1 MLSIKHLTV
10 KAEDKTILK
19 DINLDIKG
27 GEKVVLFGPNGSGKS
42 TLFQVIMGLNGY
54 EIKKGDIKVNG
65 KSIKKISIDERVKI
79 GLGYVGQKSVGI
91 RGVKV
96 EDLMQH
102 YDFKYEKVKGVIDQL
117 DVDELLHRDINYT
130 LSGGEIKRVEL
141 FTLSLLENI
150 HTYLLD
156 ELDSGVDLE
165 NIGRISKYLKD
176 VGKNSAIVITTHTG
190 AILKELDFDTA
201 YVMLNGEIKC
211 KGKPKKVWE
220 CINKQ
225 GYEKCLNCEIS
236 GK

>member
-1 MLSIKHLTV
+1 MVSIKNLTV
-10 KAEDKTILK
+10 EVDGKSILK
-19 DINLDIKG
+19 EVSLDIED

-54 EIKKGDIKVNG
+54 KIKKGDIEVDG
-65 KSIKKISIDERVKI
+65 KSVKDMSIDKRVKL

-91 RGVKV
+91 KGVTV
-96 EDLMQH
+96 EDLMEQ
-102 YDFKYEKVKGVIDQL
+102 YDFEYDEVKEVINQL
-117 DVDELLHRDINYT
+117 DIDELLNRDINYT

-165 NIGRISKYLKD
+165 NIGRISNYLNE
-176 VGKNSAIVITTHTG
+176 VGEKKSIVLTTHTG
-190 AILKELDFDTA
+190 AILKELEVDTA
-201 YVMLNGEIKC
+201 YVILNGEIVC
-211 KGKPKKVWE
+211 KGEPEKVWE

-225 GYEKCLNCEIS
+225 GYENCLNCEIA
-236 GK
+236 KK

>member
-1 MLSIKHLTV
+1 MITIKNLTV
-10 KAEDKTILK
+10 KAQGEEILK
-19 DINLDIKG
+19 DINLKIKE
-27 GEKVVLFGPNGSGKS
+27 GEKVALFGPNGSGKS
-42 TLFQVIMGLNGY
+42 TLFKVIMGLDGY
-54 EIKKGDIKVNG
+54 EIKKGDITIDGESFKD
-65 KSIKKISIDERVKI
+65 KSIDERVKM

-91 RGVKV
+91 KGVTV
-96 EDLMQH
+96 EDLMDQ
-102 YDFKYEKVKGVIDQL
+102 YEFKYEQVKETIEQL
-117 DVDELLHRDINYT
+117 NIDELLKRDINYT

-165 NIGRISKYLKD
+165 NIGRISKYLSK
-176 VGKNSAIVITTHTG
+176 VASKKSIVVTTHTG

-201 YVMLNGEIKC
+201 YVMLGGEIIC

-225 GYEKCLNCEIS
+225 GYENCLNCEIS
-236 GK
+236 EK

>member
-1 MLSIKHLTV
+1 MLSIKNLTV
-10 KAEDKTILK
+10 KAEDEILK
-19 DINLDIKG
+19 NVNLEIKD

-42 TLFQVIMGLNGY
+42 TLFKVIMGLDGY
-54 EIKKGDIKVNG
+54 EIKKGDIKING
-65 KSIKKISIDERVKI
+65 ESIKNKSIDERVKM

-91 RGVKV
+91 KGVTV
-96 EDLMQH
+96 EDLMDQ
-102 YDFKYEKVKGVIDQL
+102 YEFKFDKVSEVIKQL
-117 DVDELLHRDINYT
+117 NIDELLKRDINYT

-165 NIGRISKYLKD
+165 NIGRISEYLKE
-176 VGKNSAIVITTHTG
+176 VTKEKSMVITTHTG
-190 AILKELDFDTA
+190 AILKELDMDTA
-201 YVMLNGEIKC
+201 YVMLNGEIVC

-225 GYEKCLNCEIS
+225 GYENCLNCEIS
-236 GK
+236 EK